1 MEKFSYHTFMREFSK
16 RTHHCGEL
24 RKEHLE
30 QSVILMGWI
39 QSLRDHGGLCFIDLR
54 DREGIT
60 QLVLDTQVF
69 EKEIALLKT
78 ESVIEITGKVRLRP
92 EETVHVHLAT
102 GEIEVWVETLTIHN
116 ICQTLPFPL
125 DEKAERVGEDLRLT
139 YRYLDLRR
147 KINQERLR
155 LRHCASNVIR
165 NYLDANGFFEVET
178 PVLFKSTPEGA
189 REFLVPSRLNPG
201 NCYALTQSPQQ
212 YKQMLMV
219 AGIEKYFSFAKC
231 FRDEDLR
238 ADRQP
243 EFTQIDLEAS
253 FIDREDIYALIEGLI
268 TKLWKDCLDVTISTP
283 LLRLPFKDAM
293 NRFGS
298 DKPDMRFG
306 LEFQDVTAIFKGS
319 NFKVFASV
327 ANKGD
332 AIKVL
337 KVENFADMTA
347 GELASL
353 EQTAKHLGAK
363 GLAYIKIKEG
373 EWKSPL
379 TKFLSE
385 DEKGALTSQLRLK
398 ENDCLF
404 FMADCWEK
412 ACTILGKIRLEV
424 AQILQKRGV
433 LTIAANDYKFLWVV
447 DFPLLTYDEDQKK
460 FVATHHPFTSPVKED
475 IPLLKT
481 DPQAVRG
488 QHYDLVLNGIE
499 LGGGSIRIHSPE
511 IQRFIFENVLKLPT
525 DVVENRFG
533 YMLKAFS
540 FGAPPHGGIA
550 LGFDRLVALMAGTTS
565 IRDVIAFPKTQ
576 KGQDLMSM
584 SPGVVEAKQLLE
596 LGLQY
601 IPQVQE

>member
-1 MEKFSYHTFMREFSK
+1 MREFCK
-16 RTHHCGEL
+16 RTHHCGALNKSHEG
-24 RKEHLE
+24 
-30 QSVILMGWI
+30 QAVVLMGWV
-39 QSLRDHGGLCFIDLR
+39 QSLRDHGGLCFVDLR

-60 QLVLDTQVF
+60 QLVLDPQRF
-69 EKEIALLKT
+69 NKQIAELKP
-78 ESVIEITGKVRLRP
+78 ESVIEIHGTVTLRP
-92 EETVHVHLAT
+92 TDTVNANIPT
-102 GEIEVWVETLTIHN
+102 GEIEVQVTSLTIHN

-125 DEKAERVGEDLRLT
+125 DEKAERVSEDLRLA

-147 KINQERLR
+147 KPNQERLR
-155 LRHCASNVIR
+155 LRHRAANVIR
-165 NYLDANGFFEVET
+165 NYLDEHGFFEIET
-178 PVLFKSTPEGA
+178 PTLFKSTPEGA
-189 REFLVPSRLNPG
+189 REFLVPSRLNLG
-201 NCYALTQSPQQ
+201 QCYALTQSPQQ

-219 AGIEKYFSFAKC
+219 AGVERYFSLAKC

-243 EFTQIDLEAS
+243 EFTQIDMELS

-268 TKLWKDCLDVTISTP
+268 AKLWKDCLEIEIKTP
-283 LLRLPFKDAM
+283 LLRMSFLDVM

-306 LEFQDVTAIFKGS
+306 IEIQDVTQIFKGS
-319 NFKVFASV
+319 QFKVFANV
-327 ANKGD
+327 AEKGD
-332 AIKVL
+332 VIKVM

-347 GELASL
+347 GELTSL
-353 EQTAKHLGAK
+353 EQTAKHMGAK
-363 GLAYIKIKEG
+363 GLAFIKIKAD

-385 DEKGALTSQLRLK
+385 DEKKALVQQLQLK

-404 FMADCWEK
+404 FMADRWEK
-412 ACTILGKIRLEV
+412 ACTILGKIRLEI
-424 AQILQKRGV
+424 AEILQKRGV
-433 LTIAANDYKFLWVV
+433 LNISDQDYKFLWVV
-447 DFPLLTYDEDQKK
+447 DFPLLTYDEEQKK
-460 FVATHHPFTSPVKED
+460 FVATHHPFTSPVRED

-481 DPQAVRG
+481 DPHHVRG

-499 LGGGSIRIHSPE
+499 LGGGSIRIHSTE
-511 IQRFIFENVLKLPT
+511 LQRFIFEKILNIPQSI
-525 DVVENRFG
+525 VEDRFG

-550 LGFDRLVALMAGTTS
+550 LGFDRLVALMAGTHS

-584 SPGVVEAKQLLE
+584 SPGCVEPKQLRD
-596 LGLQY
+596 LGLQF
-601 IPQVQE
+601 IPELIH

>member
-1 MEKFSYHTFMREFSK
+1 MREFSK

-39 QSLRDHGGLCFIDLR
+39 QSLRNHGGLCFIDLR

-69 EKEIALLKT
+69 AKEITQLKT
-78 ESVIEITGKVRLRP
+78 ESVIEISGNVRLRP
-92 EETVHVHLAT
+92 EETVHAQLAT
-102 GEIEVWVETLTIHN
+102 GAIEVLVESLTIHN

-125 DEKAERVGEDLRLT
+125 DEKAEKVGEDLRLT

-155 LRHCASNVIR
+155 LRHRASNVIR
-165 NYLDANGFFEVET
+165 NYLDANGFFEIET
-178 PVLFKSTPEGA
+178 PALFKSTPEGA

-201 NCYALTQSPQQ
+201 SCYALTQSPQQ

-219 AGIEKYFSFAKC
+219 AGVEKYFSFAKC

-268 TKLWKDCLDVTISTP
+268 AKLWKDCLGITISTP

-306 LEFQDVTAIFKGS
+306 LELQDVTAIFKGS

-327 ANKGD
+327 ADKGD

-379 TKFLSE
+379 TKFLSD
-385 DEKGALTSQLRLK
+385 DEKAALTSQLQLK

-404 FMADCWEK
+404 FMADRWEK
-412 ACTILGKIRLEV
+412 ACTILGKVRLEL
-424 AQILQKRGV
+424 AQILQKRGA
-433 LTIAANDYKFLWVV
+433 LTIAADNYKFLWVV

-460 FVATHHPFTSPVKED
+460 FVATHHPFTSPVKD
-475 IPLLKT
+475 DVPLLKT

-488 QHYDLVLNGIE
+488 QHYDLVLNGVE

-511 IQRFIFENVLKLPT
+511 IQRFIFENVLKLPA

-584 SPGVVEAKQLLE
+584 SPGIVEAKQLQD

-601 IPQVQE
+601 IPQIQE

>member
-1 MEKFSYHTFMREFSK
+1 MPMREFCK
-16 RTHHCGEL
+16 RTHHCGALNKSHEG
-24 RKEHLE
+24 
-30 QSVILMGWI
+30 QAVVLMGWV
-39 QSLRDHGGLCFIDLR
+39 QSLRDHGGLCFVDLR

-60 QLVLDTQVF
+60 QLVLDPQQF
-69 EKEIALLKT
+69 DKQIAELKP
-78 ESVIEITGKVRLRP
+78 ESVIEIHGTVTLRP
-92 EETVHVHLAT
+92 TDTVNANIPT
-102 GEIEVWVETLTIHN
+102 GEIEVQVASLTIHN

-125 DEKAERVGEDLRLT
+125 DEKAERVSEDLRLA

-147 KINQERLR
+147 KPNQERLR
-155 LRHCASNVIR
+155 LRHRAANVIR
-165 NYLDANGFFEVET
+165 NYLDEHGFFEIET
-178 PVLFKSTPEGA
+178 PTLFKSTPEGA
-189 REFLVPSRLNPG
+189 REFLVPSRLNLG
-201 NCYALTQSPQQ
+201 QCYALTQSPQQ

-219 AGIEKYFSFAKC
+219 AGVERYFSLAKC

-243 EFTQIDLEAS
+243 EFTQIDMELS

-268 TKLWKDCLDVTISTP
+268 AKLWKDCLGIEIKTP
-283 LLRLPFKDAM
+283 LLRMSFLDVM

-306 LEFQDVTAIFKGS
+306 IEIQDVTQIFKGS
-319 NFKVFASV
+319 QFKVFANV
-327 ANKGD
+327 AEKGD
-332 AIKVL
+332 VIKVI

-353 EQTAKHLGAK
+353 EQTAKHMGAK
-363 GLAYIKIKEG
+363 GLAFIKIKAD

-385 DEKGALTSQLRLK
+385 DEKKALVQQLQLK

-404 FMADCWEK
+404 FMADRWEK
-412 ACTILGKIRLEV
+412 ACTILGKIRLEI
-424 AQILQKRGV
+424 AEILQKRGV
-433 LTIAANDYKFLWVV
+433 LNISDQDYKFLWVV
-447 DFPLLTYDEDQKK
+447 DFPLLTYDEEQKK
-460 FVATHHPFTSPVKED
+460 FVATHHPFTSPVRED

-481 DPQAVRG
+481 DPHHVRG

-499 LGGGSIRIHSPE
+499 LGGGSIRIHSTE
-511 IQRFIFENVLKLPT
+511 LQRFIFEKILNIPQNI
-525 DVVENRFG
+525 VEDRFG

-550 LGFDRLVALMAGTTS
+550 LGFDRLVALMAGTHS

-584 SPGVVEAKQLLE
+584 SPGCVEPKQLRD
-596 LGLQY
+596 LGLQF
-601 IPQVQE
+601 IPELIG

>member
-1 MEKFSYHTFMREFSK
+1 
-16 RTHHCGEL
+16 
-24 RKEHLE
+24 
-30 QSVILMGWI
+30 MGWV

-60 QLVLDTQVF
+60 QLVLDPQRF
-69 EKEIALLKT
+69 KEQIVDLKP
-78 ESVIEITGKVRLRP
+78 ESVIEIHGTVSVRPDATINLNLPTGEV
-92 EETVHVHLAT
+92 EVHVKDL
-102 GEIEVWVETLTIHN
+102 VIHN

-125 DEKAERVGEDLRLT
+125 DEKAEKVSEDLRLA

-147 KINQERLR
+147 KPNQERLR
-155 LRHCASNVIR
+155 LRHRAANVIR
-165 NYLDANGFFEVET
+165 NYLDEHGFFEIET
-178 PVLFKSTPEGA
+178 PALFKSTPEGA

-201 NCYALTQSPQQ
+201 QCYALTQSPQQ

-219 AGIEKYFSFAKC
+219 AGVERYFSLAKC

-243 EFTQIDLEAS
+243 EFTQIDMELS
-253 FIDREDIYALIEGLI
+253 FIDREDIYELIEGLI
-268 TKLWKDCLDVTISTP
+268 AKLWKTCLGIEIQTP
-283 LLRLPFKDAM
+283 LLRLPFLEVM

-306 LEFQDVTAIFKGS
+306 LEIQDVTNIFKGS
-319 NFKVFASV
+319 QFKVFANV
-327 ANKGD
+327 VEKGD
-332 AIKVL
+332 VIKVL

-353 EQTAKHLGAK
+353 EQTAKHMGAR
-363 GLAYIKIKEG
+363 GLAFIKIKAD

-385 DEKGALTSQLRLK
+385 DEKQALTDQLQLK
-398 ENDCLF
+398 TNDCLF
-404 FMADCWEK
+404 FMADRWEK
-412 ACTILGKIRLEV
+412 ACTILGKVRLEI
-424 AQILQKRGV
+424 AEILQQRGT
-433 LTIAANDYKFLWVV
+433 LTISDKDYKFLWVV
-447 DFPLLTYDEDQKK
+447 DFPLLTYDEEQKK
-460 FVATHHPFTSPVKED
+460 FVATHHPFTSPVRED

-481 DPQAVRG
+481 DPHHVRG
-488 QHYDLVLNGIE
+488 QHYDLVLNGVE
-499 LGGGSIRIHSPE
+499 LGGGSIRIHSTE
-511 IQRFIFENVLKLPT
+511 LQRFIFEKILNIPQN
-525 DVVENRFG
+525 VVEDRFG

-550 LGFDRLVALMAGTTS
+550 LGFDRLVALMAGTHS

-584 SPGVVEAKQLLE
+584 SPGCVDSKQLRD
-596 LGLQY
+596 LGLQF
-601 IPQVQE
+601 ISELIR

>member
-1 MEKFSYHTFMREFSK
+1 MREFNK

-24 RKEHLE
+24 RKEHLG
-30 QSVILMGWI
+30 QVVILMGWI

-54 DREGIT
+54 DREGVT
-60 QLVLDTQVF
+60 QLVLDAQVF

-78 ESVIEITGKVRLRP
+78 ESVIEISGKVNLRP
-92 EETVHVHLAT
+92 EETVHVQLST
-102 GEIEVWVETLTIHN
+102 GAIEVLVDKLIIHN
-116 ICQTLPFPL
+116 LCQTLPFPL
-125 DEKAERVGEDLRLT
+125 DEKAEKVGEDLRLT

-147 KINQERLR
+147 KVNQNRLR
-155 LRHCASNVIR
+155 LRHRASNVIR
-165 NYLDANGFFEVET
+165 NYLDTKGFFEIET
-178 PVLFKSTPEGA
+178 PALFKSTPEGA
-189 REFLVPSRLNPG
+189 REFLVPSRLNLG

-253 FIDREDIYALIEGLI
+253 FIDREDIYELIEGLI
-268 TKLWKDCLDVTISTP
+268 KTLWKECLGVTIPTP

-306 LEFQDVTAIFKGS
+306 LELQDVTDIFKGS
-319 NFKVFASV
+319 NFKVFANV
-327 ANKGD
+327 ADNGH

-347 GELASL
+347 GELATL
-353 EQTAKHLGAK
+353 EQAAKHLGAR

-385 DEKGALTSQLRLK
+385 TEKIALTNQLQLK

-424 AQILQKRGV
+424 AQLLQKRGS
-433 LTIAANDYKFLWVV
+433 LTLASDDYKFLWVV

-460 FVATHHPFTSPVKED
+460 FVATHHPFTSPVKDD
-475 IPLLKT
+475 IELLKT
-481 DPQAVRG
+481 DPKAVRG
-488 QHYDLVLNGIE
+488 QHYDLVLNGVE
-499 LGGGSIRIHSPE
+499 LGGGSIRIHSTE
-511 IQRFIFENVLKLPT
+511 IQNYIFEKVLQLPA
-525 DVVENRFG
+525 DIIENRFG

-576 KGQDLMSM
+576 KGQDLMSS
-584 SPGVVEAKQLLE
+584 SPGVVETKQLQE

-601 IPQVQE
+601 IPQIKKSV

>member
-1 MEKFSYHTFMREFSK
+1 MREFSK
-16 RTHHCGEL
+16 RTHNCNALTKANQGE
-24 RKEHLE
+24 
-30 QSVILMGWI
+30 SVVLMGWV

-60 QLVLDTQVF
+60 QLVLDPQYF
-69 EKEIALLKT
+69 SKEINELKP
-78 ESVIEITGKVRLRP
+78 ESVVEIHGMVELRP
-92 EETVHVHLAT
+92 TETINKNLPT
-102 GEIEVWVETLTIHN
+102 GEIEIQVKELTIHN
-116 ICQTLPFPL
+116 VCQTLPFPL
-125 DEKAERVGEDLRLT
+125 DEKAEKVSEDLRLS

-147 KINQERLR
+147 KPNQERLR
-155 LRHCASNVIR
+155 LRHRAANVIR
-165 NYLDANGFFEVET
+165 NYLDKHGFFEIET
-178 PVLFKSTPEGA
+178 PSLFKSTPEGA

-201 NCYALTQSPQQ
+201 QCYALTQSPQQ

-219 AGIEKYFSFAKC
+219 AGMERYFSLAKC

-243 EFTQIDLEAS
+243 EFTQIDMELS
-253 FIDREDIYALIEGLI
+253 FIDREDIYELIEGLI
-268 TKLWKDCLDVTISTP
+268 SELWKICLGIEIKTP
-283 LLRLPFKDAM
+283 LLRMPFKEAM

-306 LEFQDVTAIFKGS
+306 LEIQDVTEIFKGS
-319 NFKVFASV
+319 NFKVFANV
-327 ANKGD
+327 AEKGD
-332 AIKVL
+332 SIKVL
-337 KVENFADMTA
+337 KIENFADMTA

-353 EQTAKHLGAK
+353 EQTAKHMGAK
-363 GLAYIKIKEG
+363 GLAFIKIKAD

-385 DEKGALTSQLRLK
+385 QEKQALIQQLQLK

-404 FMADCWEK
+404 FMADRWEK
-412 ACTILGKIRLEV
+412 ACTILGKVRLEI
-424 AQILQKRGV
+424 AEILQKRGV
-433 LTIAANDYKFLWVV
+433 LTISNQDYKFLWVV
-447 DFPLLTYDEDQKK
+447 DFPLLTYDEEQKK

-481 DPQAVRG
+481 DPHHVRG

-499 LGGGSIRIHSPE
+499 LGGGSIRIHNTDL
-511 IQRFIFENVLKLPT
+511 QRFIFEDIIKIQR
-525 DVVENRFG
+525 DVVESRFG

-550 LGFDRLVALMAGTTS
+550 LGFDRLVALMAGTHS

-584 SPGVVEAKQLLE
+584 SPGGVEPKQLRE
-596 LGLQY
+596 LGLQF
-601 IPQVQE
+601 IPDINR

>member
-1 MEKFSYHTFMREFSK
+1 MREFSK

-24 RKEHLE
+24 RKEDLN
-30 QSVILMGWI
+30 QSVVLMGWI

-54 DREGIT
+54 DREGVT
-60 QLVLDTQVF
+60 QLVLDTQIF
-69 EKEIALLKT
+69 TQEISLLKT
-78 ESVIEITGKVRLRP
+78 ESVIEIAGKVRLRP
-92 EETVHVHLAT
+92 EETIHKNLAT
-102 GEIEVWVETLTIHN
+102 GEIEVVVEKLTIHN

-125 DEKAERVGEDLRLT
+125 DEKAEKVGEDLRLT

-147 KINQERLR
+147 KVNQDRLR
-155 LRHCASNVIR
+155 LRHRASNTIR
-165 NYLDANGFFEVET
+165 NYLDSKGFFEIET
-178 PVLFKSTPEGA
+178 PALFKSTPEGA

-253 FIDREDIYALIEGLI
+253 FIDREDIYELIEGLI
-268 TKLWKDCLDVTISTP
+268 ANLWQSCLGVTISTP

-306 LEFQDVTAIFKGS
+306 LELQDVTTIFKGS
-319 NFKVFASV
+319 HFKVFANV
-327 ANKGD
+327 ADKGD

-347 GELASL
+347 GELATL

-385 DEKGALTSQLRLK
+385 DEKSALTSQLQLK

-404 FMADCWEK
+404 FMADRWEK
-412 ACTILGKIRLEV
+412 ACTILGKVRLEV

-433 LTIAANDYKFLWVV
+433 LTISPKDYKFLWVV
-447 DFPLLTYDEDQKK
+447 DFPLLAYDEDQKK

-475 IPLLKT
+475 VPLLKS
-481 DPQAVRG
+481 DPQRVRG
-488 QHYDLVLNGIE
+488 QHYDLVLNGVE

-550 LGFDRLVALMAGTTS
+550 LGFDRLIALMAGTTS

-584 SPGVVEAKQLLE
+584 SPGVVETKQLQE

-601 IPQVQE
+601 IPQIQE

>member
-1 MEKFSYHTFMREFSK
+1 MREFSK
-16 RTHHCGEL
+16 RTHNCNALSKANQGD
-24 RKEHLE
+24 
-30 QSVILMGWI
+30 SVVLMGWV

-60 QLVLDTQVF
+60 QLVLDPQYF
-69 EKEIALLKT
+69 SKEISELKP
-78 ESVIEITGKVRLRP
+78 ESVIEIHGIVGLRP
-92 EETVHVHLAT
+92 TETINKNLPT
-102 GEIEVWVETLTIHN
+102 GEVEIQVKELTIHN

-125 DEKAERVGEDLRLT
+125 DEKAEKVSEDLRLS

-147 KINQERLR
+147 KPNQERLR
-155 LRHCASNVIR
+155 LRHRAANVIR
-165 NYLDANGFFEVET
+165 NYLDQHGFFEIET
-178 PVLFKSTPEGA
+178 PSLFKSTPEGA

-201 NCYALTQSPQQ
+201 QCYALTQSPQQ

-219 AGIEKYFSFAKC
+219 AGMDRYFSLAKC

-243 EFTQIDLEAS
+243 EFTQIDMELS
-253 FIDREDIYALIEGLI
+253 FIDREDIYELIEGLI
-268 TKLWKDCLDVTISTP
+268 SELWKTCLGIEIKTP
-283 LLRLPFKDAM
+283 LLRMPFKEAM

-306 LEFQDVTAIFKGS
+306 LEIQDVTNIFKGS
-319 NFKVFASV
+319 NFKVFANV
-327 ANKGD
+327 AEKGD
-332 AIKVL
+332 SIKVL
-337 KVENFADMTA
+337 KVEKFADMTA

-353 EQTAKHLGAK
+353 EQTAKHMGAK
-363 GLAYIKIKEG
+363 GLAFIKIKAD

-385 DEKGALTSQLRLK
+385 QEKQALIRQLQLK
-398 ENDCLF
+398 EDDCLF
-404 FMADCWEK
+404 FMADHWEK
-412 ACTILGKIRLEV
+412 ACTILGKVRLEI
-424 AQILQKRGV
+424 AEILQKRGV
-433 LTIAANDYKFLWVV
+433 LTISNQDYKFLWVV
-447 DFPLLTYDEDQKK
+447 DFPLLTYDEEQKK

-481 DPQAVRG
+481 DPRRVRG

-499 LGGGSIRIHSPE
+499 LGGGSIRIHNAE
-511 IQRFIFENVLKLPT
+511 LQRFIFEDIIRIPR
-525 DVVENRFG
+525 DVVESRFG

-550 LGFDRLVALMAGTTS
+550 LGFDRLVALMAGTHS

-584 SPGVVEAKQLLE
+584 SPGVVEPKQLRD
-596 LGLQY
+596 LGMQF
-601 IPQVQE
+601 IPGISQ

>member
-1 MEKFSYHTFMREFSK
+1 MREFCK
-16 RTHHCGEL
+16 RTHNCGALNKSHEA
-24 RKEHLE
+24 
-30 QSVILMGWI
+30 QGVVLMGWV

-60 QLVLDTQVF
+60 QLVLDPQRF
-69 EKEIALLKT
+69 GNQIAELKP
-78 ESVIEITGKVRLRP
+78 ESVIEIHGTVTLRP
-92 EETVHVHLAT
+92 AETINSNLPT
-102 GEIEVWVETLTIHN
+102 GEIEVQVKDLIIHN
-116 ICQTLPFPL
+116 ICHTLPFPL
-125 DEKAERVGEDLRLT
+125 DEKAEKVSEDLRLT

-147 KINQERLR
+147 KPNQERLR
-155 LRHCASNVIR
+155 LRHRAANVIR
-165 NYLDANGFFEVET
+165 NYLDEHGFFEIET
-178 PVLFKSTPEGA
+178 PSLFKSTPEGA

-201 NCYALTQSPQQ
+201 QCYALTQSPQQ

-219 AGIEKYFSFAKC
+219 AGVERYFSLAKC

-243 EFTQIDLEAS
+243 EFTQIDMELS
-253 FIDREDIYALIEGLI
+253 FIDREDVYELIEGLI
-268 TKLWKDCLDVTISTP
+268 AKLWKTCLGIEIKAP
-283 LLRLPFKDAM
+283 LLRMPFGEAM

-306 LEFQDVTAIFKGS
+306 LEIQDVTQIFKGS
-319 NFKVFASV
+319 QFKVFASV
-327 ANKGD
+327 VEKGD
-332 AIKVL
+332 VIKVL

-353 EQTAKHLGAK
+353 EQTAKHMGAK
-363 GLAYIKIKEG
+363 GLAFIKVKAD

-385 DEKGALTSQLRLK
+385 NEKQALTQQLQLK

-404 FMADCWEK
+404 FMADRWEK
-412 ACTILGKIRLEV
+412 ACNILGKVRLEI
-424 AQILQKRGV
+424 AEILKKRGV
-433 LTIAANDYKFLWVV
+433 LSVSDQDYKFLWVV
-447 DFPLLTYDEDQKK
+447 DFPLLTYDGEQKK
-460 FVATHHPFTSPVKED
+460 FVATHHPFTSPVRED

-481 DPQAVRG
+481 DPHHVRG

-499 LGGGSIRIHSPE
+499 LGGGSIRIHSTE
-511 IQRFIFENVLKLPT
+511 LQRFIFEKILNIPT
-525 DVVENRFG
+525 NIVEDRFG
-533 YMLKAFS
+533 YMLRAFS

-550 LGFDRLVALMAGTTS
+550 LGFDRLVALMAGTHS

-584 SPGVVEAKQLLE
+584 SPGCVEPKQLRD

-601 IPQVQE
+601 ISELIR

>member
-1 MEKFSYHTFMREFSK
+1 MREFCK
-16 RTHHCGEL
+16 RTHHCGKLNKSNNNEN
-24 RKEHLE
+24 
-30 QSVILMGWI
+30 VILMGWV
-39 QSLRDHGGLCFIDLR
+39 QSIRDHGGLCFIDLR

-60 QLVLDTQVF
+60 QLVLDPKTF
-69 EKEIALLKT
+69 EKEIGILKP
-78 ESVIEITGKVRLRP
+78 ESVIEIHGNVQLRP
-92 EETVHVHLAT
+92 VETINKDLAT
-102 GEIEVWVETLTIHN
+102 GEIEVHVETLKIHN

-125 DEKAERVGEDLRLT
+125 DEKAERVSEDLRLT

-147 KINQERLR
+147 KPNQDRLR
-155 LRHCASNVIR
+155 LRHRVAHVIR
-165 NYLDANGFFEVET
+165 EYLDKNDFFEIELPT
-178 PVLFKSTPEGA
+178 LFKSTPEGA

-201 NCYALTQSPQQ
+201 QCYALTQSPQQ

-219 AGIEKYFSFAKC
+219 AGMERYFSLARC

-253 FIDREDIYALIEGLI
+253 FIDREDVYTLIEGLI
-268 TKLWKDCLDVTISTP
+268 SELWEKCLGIKLQTP
-283 LLRLPFKDAM
+283 LLRMPFKEAM

-306 LEFQDVTAIFKGS
+306 IEIQDVTEIFKGS
-319 NFKVFASV
+319 NFKVFANV
-327 ANKGD
+327 AEKGD
-332 AIKVL
+332 SIKVL
-337 KVENFADMTA
+337 KVQNFADMTA

-353 EQTAKHLGAK
+353 EQVAKHMGAK
-363 GLAYIKIKEG
+363 GLAFIKIKAD

-385 DEKGALTSQLRLK
+385 KEKQSLVQQLSLQ

-404 FMADCWEK
+404 FMADRWEK
-412 ACTILGKIRLEV
+412 ACTILGKVRLAV
-424 AQILQKRGV
+424 AEILQKRSV
-433 LTIAANDYKFLWVV
+433 LTLSDKDYKFLWVV
-447 DFPLLTYDEDQKK
+447 DFPLLTYDEEQKK
-460 FVATHHPFTSPVKED
+460 FVATHHPFTSPVRED

-481 DPQAVRG
+481 DPHHVRG

-499 LGGGSIRIHSPE
+499 LGGGSIRIHSSE
-511 IQRFIFENVLKLPT
+511 LQRFIFEQILEI
-525 DVVENRFG
+525 DSRVVEDRFG

-550 LGFDRLVALMAGTTS
+550 LGLDRLVALMAGTHS

-584 SPGVVEAKQLLE
+584 SPGCVESKQLRD

-601 IPQVQE
+601 IPDLKE